1 MKIALKLCR
10 TAREN
15 PLRSQKGCH
24 RRARP
29 LTLVVLVA
37 VLVCFSPC
45 HLTIIRFMLR
55 EMLHPPSCPEQ
66 RALSLQLTMPLM
78 NMNGGA
84 DPIIYFFASTRYRKW
99 LLSFL
104 KLRASASS
112 SSPTQGKAS
121 SETRSINQAGGSV
134 PLEENKV

>member
-1 MKIALKLCR
+1 MDRYLAVVR
-10 TAREN
+10 THRG
-15 PLRSQKGCH
+15 PQLRDAG
-24 RRARP
+24 RAR
-29 LTLVVLVA
+29 LIGVA
-37 VLVCFSPC
+37 VW
-45 HLTIIRFMLR
+45 
-55 EMLHPPSCPEQ
+55 
-66 RALSLQLTMPLM
+66 ALASLQTAPLLFIPLTMPLM

-112 SSPTQGKAS
+112 TSPTQGKAS

-134 PLEENKV
+134 PLEENTV